1 MNSILSASG
10 DPRRHEARLKLS
22 SKDSALPILV
32 VEGKQDYRILHQ
44 RWNSGPETLR
54 ASIKIQYPSGEHTK
68 NGVINELRK
77 NSENPKYHGMVDMDH
92 DFEKRELM
100 GQHRT
105 YDTSPLVTFP
115 SYAFRDKDEA
125 IRVMKNIGGTE
136 FFHTTNL
143 EKIVTLAKILTIIKL
158 FKGRCSDV
166 LERSLDF
173 VWNHVPKEDI
183 EERDL
188 LHHVAD
194 LEIGS
199 RHQERLD
206 SFYSRY
212 RKELTRC
219 GYNDHMLF
227 KAWWICF
234 SDSYPRQRSRKN
246 HYSREFQKEILIRLT
261 EKRNKFIDDLKERIL
276 NG

>member
-32 VEGKQDYRILHQ
+32 VEGKQDYQILHQ

-68 NGVINELRK
+68 NGVLDELRK
-77 NSENPKYHGMVDMDH
+77 NSENSNYHGLVDMDH
-92 DFEKRELM
+92 DFEKRELI
-100 GQHRT
+100 GHHRT

-115 SYAFRDKDEA
+115 SYAFRHRDTA
-125 IRVMKNIGGTE
+125 IRVVKNIGGSDD
-136 FFHTTNL
+136 FLNKA
-143 EKIVTLAKILTIIKL
+143 EKIVRLAKILTIIKL
-158 FKGRCSDV
+158 FKGKDNIKETSLEFKWEDV
-166 LERSLDF
+166 SI
-173 VWNHVPKEDI
+173 DI
-183 EERDL
+183 ADDREL
-188 LHHVAD
+188 LHQVSS

-199 RHQERLD
+199 RHFDELD
-206 SFYSRY
+206 YFYSRY
-212 RKELTRC
+212 RDEISGC

-227 KAWWICF
+227 KAWEICF
-234 SDSYPRQRSRKN
+234 LDSYPRERKWMKF
-246 HYSREFQKEILIRLT
+246 YRKTFDEEIRNRLT
-261 EKRNKFIDDLKERIL
+261 KKNNKFIDDLKQRIL

>member
-54 ASIKIQYPSGEHTK
+54 ASIKIQYPTGEQSK
-68 NGVINELRK
+68 IGVLSELRK
-77 NSENPKYHGMVDMDH
+77 NSENAKYHGLVDMDH

-100 GQHRT
+100 GQHRI

-115 SYAFRDKDEA
+115 TYAFRDKDA
-125 IRVMKNIGGTE
+125 AVRVVKNIGG
-136 FFHTTNL
+136 FGDFLNKA
-143 EKIVTLAKILTIIKL
+143 EKIVRLAKILTIIKL
-158 FKGRCSDV
+158 FKGKNNIKETSLEFKWEDV
-166 LERSLDF
+166 SI
-173 VWNHVPKEDI
+173 DI
-183 EERDL
+183 ADDRKL
-188 LHHVAD
+188 LHQVSS

-199 RHQERLD
+199 RHYDELD
-206 SFYSRY
+206 YFYSRY
-212 RKELTRC
+212 RDEISGC

-227 KAWWICF
+227 KAWKICF
-234 SDSYPRQRSRKN
+234 LDSYPSERKSMKF
-246 HYSREFQKEILIRLT
+246 YRDKFDDEIRNRLT
-261 EKRNKFIDDLKERIL
+261 KKNNKFIDDLKQRIL